1 MPNKKK
7 KRSGATQR
15 KRKIEKLAAVA
26 SLMERHGQTKH
37 AITFRFS
44 SRVIKAHQAKSR
56 KCARRLAHLQ
66 GSPSRKMSAVRMAP
80 SITKTPPR
88 RRPTSM
94 TSPIHMTRTSQAAPI
109 LMPSTSKASLMPPS
123 TSKASLRSGMVL
135 KPSSTAISGMLF
147 SPIAASQSSYRYLN
161 SPIGNPYLS
170 PPPKGSVAREL

>member
-15 KRKIEKLAAVA
+15 TRKIEKLAAVA

-123 TSKASLRSGMVL
+123 TSKASLAS
-135 KPSSTAISGMLF
+135 PTAISG
-147 SPIAASQSSYRYLN
+147 I
-161 SPIGNPYLS
+161 
-170 PPPKGSVAREL
+170 